1 VVAAGFEVTA
11 HSSLLGWMYPNAFAM
26 RNDGMICTKQTQN
39 NLNLVLIKR
48 RKHSL
53 RAMEYDG
60 HNQRAQN
67 TWVRENSA
75 TTGRNEKD
83 CDEVHF

>member
-1 VVAAGFEVTA
+1 
-11 HSSLLGWMYPNAFAM
+11 MYPNAFAM

-48 RKHSL
+48 REHSL

-67 TWVRENSA
+67 TWMRENSA
-75 TTGRNEKD
+75 TTGRLHVRNEKD
-83 CDEVHF
+83 CTADALHF